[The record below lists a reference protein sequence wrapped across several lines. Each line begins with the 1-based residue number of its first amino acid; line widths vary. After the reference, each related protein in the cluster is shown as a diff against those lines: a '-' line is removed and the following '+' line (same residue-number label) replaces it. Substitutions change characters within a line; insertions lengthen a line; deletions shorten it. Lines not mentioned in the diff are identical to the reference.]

1 MNQSQLYIFVS
12 SKLLRRRQPER
23 GTGRATLM
31 NAHKIVTFAGNS
43 PREMIISSILGAI
56 QYTGARHFRIQ
67 SDTLPRSV
75 HAYLCMLKWART
87 WKCELQFYAN
97 DLPRRFGN
105 RHPRTRNV
113 NRALYGRPK
122 QMLSAKRI
130 SRGKMDLCNN
140 MLGLLSHIPVGS
152 FPLYRNCLF
161 ILIVMAVAY
170 GTGGTTPR
178 GDRKMR
184 GSAIREF
191 EFLWTFP
198 LGEKVLLKQF
208 VEFVIS
214 NTCYNTQAGLLF
226 CCCFFF
232 LF

>member
-1 MNQSQLYIFVS
+1 
-12 SKLLRRRQPER
+12 
-23 GTGRATLM
+23 
-31 NAHKIVTFAGNS
+31 
-43 PREMIISSILGAI
+43 
-56 QYTGARHFRIQ
+56 
-67 SDTLPRSV
+67 
-75 HAYLCMLKWART
+75 
-87 WKCELQFYAN
+87 
-97 DLPRRFGN
+97 
-105 RHPRTRNV
+105 
-113 NRALYGRPK
+113 
-122 QMLSAKRI
+122 MLSAKRI
-130 SRGKMDLCNN
+130 SRGKRDLCNN

-226 CCCFFF
+226 CCFFIL

>member
-31 NAHKIVTFAGNS
+31 NAHKIATFAGNS

-105 RHPRTRNV
+105 RHPHSTYV
-113 NRALYGRPK
+113 NRARYGRPK
-122 QMLSAKRI
+122 QMLSALKELVGEKGI
-130 SRGKMDLCNN
+130 YAITCSGFFLTSRSDPSRC
-140 MLGLLSHIPVGS
+140 IEIV
-152 FPLYRNCLF
+152 CLF
-161 ILIVMAVAY
+161 W
-170 GTGGTTPR
+170 
-178 GDRKMR
+178 
-184 GSAIREF
+184 
-191 EFLWTFP
+191 LWW
-198 LGEKVLLKQF
+198 Q
-208 VEFVIS
+208 
-214 NTCYNTQAGLLF
+214 
-226 CCCFFF
+226 
-232 LF
+232 